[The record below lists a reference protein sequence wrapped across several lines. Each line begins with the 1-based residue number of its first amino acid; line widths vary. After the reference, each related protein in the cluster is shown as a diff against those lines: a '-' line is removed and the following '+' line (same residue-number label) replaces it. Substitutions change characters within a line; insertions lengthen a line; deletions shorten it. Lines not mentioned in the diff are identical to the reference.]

1 MLISHI
7 SFRIGK
13 TEPQFYLDR
22 DTVQKTSQHC
32 NVKKEA
38 ALNAR
43 YQSSMLFL
51 ALYFNDLAK
60 KANSNVVFAD
70 AVVIAVF
77 NGFFDVILTQF
88 GFEKRIHTDNLPLNS
103 HQLDSN
109 NDHLTLFW
117 KKGVSTTALNSEF
130 AYLEEEDEE
139 VELDEDALADE
150 MQKSDISDDGND
162 NTSAVNGSE
171 EKHKVKIDAE
181 EDVKALSISKDV
193 VDSTTTTDT
202 PVVAYKR
209 LSKRNST
216 AIISMSAPNSNPGTQ
231 SPISV
236 PTYDGLQCSQTIK
249 PLDSIKV
256 AIHVEMTQTPP
267 LLRVLAA
274 NPFM

>member
-1 MLISHI
+1 
-7 SFRIGK
+7 
-13 TEPQFYLDR
+13 
-22 DTVQKTSQHC
+22 
-32 NVKKEA
+32 
-38 ALNAR
+38 
-43 YQSSMLFL
+43 MLFL
-51 ALYFNDLAK
+51 ALYFNSLAK

-77 NGFFDVILTQF
+77 DGFFDVILTQF

-103 HQLDSN
+103 HQIDTN
-109 NDHLTLFW
+109 GDNLTLFW

-130 AYLEEEDEE
+130 AYLEEDDDEDA
-139 VELDEDALADE
+139 ELDEDALAEE
-150 MQKSDISDDGND
+150 MQKSEPSDDGSDTIINS
-162 NTSAVNGSE
+162 NSNNVE
-171 EKHKVKIDAE
+171 EKPQEGKIDTKE
-181 EDVKALSISKDV
+181 EDVKALAISNDV
-193 VDSTTTTDT
+193 EETTTDT

-209 LSKRNST
+209 LSKRNSS
-216 AIISMSAPNSNPGTQ
+216 AMIIAGINSGSQT
-231 SPISV
+231 PISI